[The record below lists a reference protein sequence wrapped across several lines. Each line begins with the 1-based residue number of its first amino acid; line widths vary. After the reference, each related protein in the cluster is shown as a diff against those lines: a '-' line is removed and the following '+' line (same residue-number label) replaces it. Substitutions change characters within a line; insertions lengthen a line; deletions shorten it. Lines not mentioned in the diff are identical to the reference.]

1 MLKKLLKYDLKY
13 MIKNMI
19 VFYAL
24 LIFFALLYRVLGYA
38 GSSVILSFVKGIV
51 NGILIGLFINVI
63 INTLIRSWLRFRDSL
78 YKDES
83 YLTHTLPVTK
93 NDLYNSKFLEA
104 MLFLLLGFII
114 ILLGLFI
121 AYYSKSNWDFV
132 VGTIKKLTYGLDT
145 SVLEI
150 FICFIVVTFLELF
163 NTLQAGFL
171 GIVLGYRKNNNKLIL
186 SVMFGFLGYTFTQG
200 LLLLLIYIIGLFNSS
215 IMAMFGNQVQ
225 VDGGALRLLAYLSMG
240 IYVLIIAGMN
250 ILSRKVLN
258 KGVNVE

>member
-1 MLKKLLKYDLKY
+1 M
-13 MIKNMI
+13 
-19 VFYAL
+19 
-24 LIFFALLYRVLGYA
+24 
-38 GSSVILSFVKGIV
+38 
-51 NGILIGLFINVI
+51 
-63 INTLIRSWLRFRDSL
+63 
-78 YKDES
+78 
-83 YLTHTLPVTK
+83 
-93 NDLYNSKFLEA
+93 
-104 MLFLLLGFII
+104 
-114 ILLGLFI
+114 
-121 AYYSKSNWDFV
+121 
-132 VGTIKKLTYGLDT
+132 
-145 SVLEI
+145 
-150 FICFIVVTFLELF
+150 VTFLELF

-240 IYVLIIAGMN
+240 IYVLIIASMN